1 MRSADRR
8 KSTAREN
15 PRRAIERETARLFA
29 KYAVI
34 SLVPVLA
41 LGAALAAT
49 SPGRLYLG
57 LAIGLTLLYLALLAL
72 MLSVSLGMR
81 RQLLANALQAERLR
95 AAVVQYRM
103 LFEHNPQPMLAYAR
117 DSLQI
122 VAVSKS
128 MVARYGYSRE
138 ELLAMTIR
146 ELSPPQER
154 EEFDGYI
161 ASVNTGMP
169 RGLVTGA
176 WHHSFKD
183 GTIIDVE
190 VTSDDLVLDG
200 RACRTV
206 LSQDVTQRNLAI
218 TQLAVA
224 RDQAVAASKV
234 KSAFLANVSHE
245 IRTPM
250 NGVIGMNDLL
260 LETTLDAEQRSYAEQ
275 VARSGDQMMA
285 IISDVLDLSKIEAG
299 QLELDIAEFDLRD
312 TIEVA
317 CAGCRPLAHSK
328 GLALELALAGDLPA
342 RARGDSTRIGQV
354 LMNLVSNAVKFTE
367 RGSVAVAVMA
377 SGRAERSDDRRVRFE
392 VADTGIGIGAPAL
405 DRMFEPFTQADASTT
420 RKYGGTGLGLAI
432 ARELV
437 QLMGGTIGAESK
449 AGQGSTFWFELELGA
464 AAGAAGTPRVRAAPP
479 RALPLP
485 PGPRAPLVLVA
496 EDNPVNQIIVLRAL
510 KRCGCRTRVATDGA
524 AALEALDEGPFDAVL
539 MDCQMPGMD
548 GFAATAELRRRERA
562 CGGEQRTPVIAMTA
576 SAMAGDIERCLAAGM
591 DDHISKPLRQ
601 PVLLDTLRR
610 WLPVLRETLG
620 EQALSAPPGARDA

>member
-57 LAIGLTLLYLALLAL
+57 LAIGLTLLYLVLLAL
-72 MLSVSLGMR
+72 ILSVSLGMR
-81 RQLLANALQAERLR
+81 RQLQLNAHQAERLR

-122 VAVSKS
+122 VAVSNS
-128 MVARYGYSRE
+128 MVAHYGYSRQ
-138 ELLAMTIR
+138 ELLEMTIR

-154 EEFDGYI
+154 DEFDCYI
-161 ASVNTGMP
+161 ASVNKGPP

-206 LSQDVTQRNLAI
+206 LSQDVTQRNQAVA
-218 TQLAVA
+218 QLAVA
-224 RDQAVAASKV
+224 RDEAVAASKV

-260 LETTLDAEQRSYAEQ
+260 LETPLDEEQRSYAEQ

-299 QLELDIAEFDLRD
+299 QLELDIAEFDLRE

-317 CAGCRPLAHSK
+317 CAGCRPRAGSK

-342 RARGDSTRIGQV
+342 RALGDSTRIGQV

-367 RGSVAVAVMA
+367 RGSVVVAVAV
-377 SGRAERSDDRRVRFE
+377 SERAGSREAALVRFE
-392 VADTGIGIGAPAL
+392 IADTGIGIDARSL
-405 DRMFEPFTQADASTT
+405 ERMFEPFTQADASTT
-420 RKYGGTGLGLAI
+420 RNYGGTGLGLAI

-437 QLMGGTIGAESK
+437 QRMGGTIGAESRT
-449 AGQGSTFWFELELGA
+449 GQGSTFWFELELGA
-464 AAGAAGTPRVRAAPP
+464 VAVAGAARPRAAPP
-479 RALPLP
+479 RPVAPDL
-485 PGPRAPLVLVA
+485 GARAPLVLVA
-496 EDNPVNQIIVLRAL
+496 EDNPVNQIIAVRAL

-524 AALEALDEGPFDAVL
+524 AALEALGEGPFDAVL

-548 GFAATAELRRRERA
+548 GFRATAELRRREHA
-562 CGGEQRTPVIAMTA
+562 GGGRRTPVIAMTA

-591 DDHISKPLRQ
+591 DDHISKPMRH
-601 PVLLDTLRR
+601 PILLETLRR
-610 WLPVLRETLG
+610 WLPVLREDLDQSVQL
-620 EQALSAPPGARDA
+620 ERLSG

>member
-57 LAIGLTLLYLALLAL
+57 LAIGLTLLYLVLLAL
-72 MLSVSLGMR
+72 ILSVSLGMR
-81 RQLLANALQAERLR
+81 RQLQLNAHQAERLR

-122 VAVSKS
+122 VAVSNS
-128 MVARYGYSRE
+128 MVAHYGYSRQ
-138 ELLAMTIR
+138 ELLEMTIR

-154 EEFDGYI
+154 DEFDCYI
-161 ASVNTGMP
+161 ASVNKGPP

-206 LSQDVTQRNLAI
+206 LSQDVTQRNQAVA
-218 TQLAVA
+218 QLAVA
-224 RDQAVAASKV
+224 RDEAVAASKV

-260 LETTLDAEQRSYAEQ
+260 LETPLDEEQRSYAEQ

-285 IISDVLDLSKIEAG
+285 IINDVLDLSKIEAG
-299 QLELDIAEFDLRD
+299 QLELDIAEFDLRE

-317 CAGCRPLAHSK
+317 CAGCRPRAGSK

-342 RARGDSTRIGQV
+342 RALGDSTRIGQV

-367 RGSVAVAVMA
+367 RGSVVVAVAV
-377 SGRAERSDDRRVRFE
+377 SERAGSREAALVRFE
-392 VADTGIGIGAPAL
+392 IADTGIGIDARSL
-405 DRMFEPFTQADASTT
+405 ERMFEPFTQADASTT
-420 RKYGGTGLGLAI
+420 RNYGGTGLGLAI

-437 QLMGGTIGAESK
+437 QRMGGTIGAESRT
-449 AGQGSTFWFELELGA
+449 GQGSTFWFELELGA
-464 AAGAAGTPRVRAAPP
+464 AAVAGAARPRAAPP
-479 RALPLP
+479 RPVAPDL
-485 PGPRAPLVLVA
+485 GARAPLVLVA
-496 EDNPVNQIIVLRAL
+496 EDNPVNQIIAVRAL

-524 AALEALDEGPFDAVL
+524 AALEALGEGPFDAVL

-548 GFAATAELRRRERA
+548 GFRATAELRRREHA
-562 CGGEQRTPVIAMTA
+562 GGGRRTPVIAMTA

-591 DDHISKPLRQ
+591 DDHISKPMRH
-601 PVLLDTLRR
+601 PILLETLRR
-610 WLPVLRETLG
+610 WLPVLREDLDQSVQL
-620 EQALSAPPGARDA
+620 ERLSG

>member
-57 LAIGLTLLYLALLAL
+57 LAIGLTLLYLVLLAL
-72 MLSVSLGMR
+72 ILSVSLGMR
-81 RQLLANALQAERLR
+81 RQLQLNAHQAERLR

-122 VAVSKS
+122 VAVSNS
-128 MVARYGYSRE
+128 MVAHYGYSRQ
-138 ELLAMTIR
+138 ELLEMTIR

-154 EEFDGYI
+154 DEFDCYI
-161 ASVNTGMP
+161 ASVNKGPP

-206 LSQDVTQRNLAI
+206 LSQDVTQRNQAVA
-218 TQLAVA
+218 QLAVA
-224 RDQAVAASKV
+224 RDEAVAASKV

-260 LETTLDAEQRSYAEQ
+260 LETPLDEEQRSYAEQ

-285 IISDVLDLSKIEAG
+285 IINDVLDLSKIEAG
-299 QLELDIAEFDLRD
+299 QLELDIAEFDLRE

-317 CAGCRPLAHSK
+317 CAGCRPRAGSK

-342 RARGDSTRIGQV
+342 RALGDSTRIGQV

-367 RGSVAVAVMA
+367 RGSVVVAVAV
-377 SGRAERSDDRRVRFE
+377 SERAGSREAALVRFE
-392 VADTGIGIGAPAL
+392 IADTGIGIDAPSL
-405 DRMFEPFTQADASTT
+405 ERMFEPFTQADASTT
-420 RKYGGTGLGLAI
+420 RNYGGTGLGLAI

-437 QLMGGTIGAESK
+437 QRMGGTIGAESRT
-449 AGQGSTFWFELELGA
+449 GQGSTFWFELELGA
-464 AAGAAGTPRVRAAPP
+464 AAVAGAARPRAAPP
-479 RALPLP
+479 RPVAPDL
-485 PGPRAPLVLVA
+485 GARAPLVLVA
-496 EDNPVNQIIVLRAL
+496 EDNPVNQIIAVRAL

-524 AALEALDEGPFDAVL
+524 AALEALGEGPFDAVL

-548 GFAATAELRRRERA
+548 GFRATAELRRREHA
-562 CGGEQRTPVIAMTA
+562 GGGRRTPVIAMTA

-591 DDHISKPLRQ
+591 DDHISKPMRH
-601 PVLLDTLRR
+601 PILLETLRR
-610 WLPVLRETLG
+610 WLPVLREDLDQSVQL
-620 EQALSAPPGARDA
+620 ERLSG

>member
-57 LAIGLTLLYLALLAL
+57 LAIGLTLLYLVLLAL
-72 MLSVSLGMR
+72 ILSVSLGMR
-81 RQLLANALQAERLR
+81 RQLQLNAHQAERLR

-122 VAVSKS
+122 VAVSNS
-128 MVARYGYSRE
+128 MVAHYGYSRQ
-138 ELLAMTIR
+138 ELLEMTIR

-154 EEFDGYI
+154 DEFDCYI
-161 ASVNTGMP
+161 ASVNKGPP

-206 LSQDVTQRNLAI
+206 LSQDVTQRNQAVA
-218 TQLAVA
+218 QLAVA
-224 RDQAVAASKV
+224 RDEAVAASKV

-260 LETTLDAEQRSYAEQ
+260 LDTALDEEQRSYAEQ

-285 IISDVLDLSKIEAG
+285 IINDLLDLAKIEAG

-312 TIEVA
+312 MVEQA
-317 CAGCRPLAHSK
+317 SAAASFEARAK
-328 GLALELALAGDLPA
+328 GLALDVRFAGAVPS
-342 RARGDSTRIGQV
+342 RVCGDSRRLHQI
-354 LMNLVSNAVKFTE
+354 LLNLIANAIKFTE
-367 RGSVAVAVMA
+367 HGSVVVAVT
-377 SGRAERSDDRRVRFE
+377 SRPGDRDDVLVRVE
-392 VADTGIGIGAPAL
+392 VRDTGIGIEPRAVE
-405 DRMFEPFTQADASTT
+405 RMFEPFTQADASTT
-420 RKYGGTGLGLAI
+420 RNYGGTGLGLAI
-432 ARELV
+432 SRELV
-437 QLMGGTIGAESK
+437 QRMGGAIGAESDI
-449 AGQGSTFWFELELGA
+449 GRGSTFWFELPLTVA
-464 AAGAAGTPRVRAAPP
+464 SPRS
-479 RALPLP
+479 
-485 PGPRAPLVLVA
+485 G
-496 EDNPVNQIIVLRAL
+496 E
-510 KRCGCRTRVATDGA
+510 CRS
-524 AALEALDEGPFDAVL
+524 P
-539 MDCQMPGMD
+539 
-548 GFAATAELRRRERA
+548 AEL
-562 CGGEQRTPVIAMTA
+562 TI
-576 SAMAGDIERCLAAGM
+576 
-591 DDHISKPLRQ
+591 
-601 PVLLDTLRR
+601 
-610 WLPVLRETLG
+610 
-620 EQALSAPPGARDA
+620 QAH

>member
-57 LAIGLTLLYLALLAL
+57 LAIGLTLLYLVLLAL
-72 MLSVSLGMR
+72 ILSVSLGMR
-81 RQLLANALQAERLR
+81 RQLQLNAHQAERLR

-122 VAVSKS
+122 VAVSNS
-128 MVARYGYSRE
+128 MVAHYGYSRQ
-138 ELLAMTIR
+138 ELLEMTIR

-154 EEFDGYI
+154 DEFDCYI
-161 ASVNTGMP
+161 ASVNKGPP

-206 LSQDVTQRNLAI
+206 LSQDVTQRNQAVA
-218 TQLAVA
+218 QLAVA
-224 RDQAVAASKV
+224 RDEAVAASKV

-260 LETTLDAEQRSYAEQ
+260 LETPLDEEQRSYAEQ

-285 IISDVLDLSKIEAG
+285 IINDVLDLSKIEAG
-299 QLELDIAEFDLRD
+299 QLELDIAEFDLRE

-317 CAGCRPLAHSK
+317 CAGCRPRAGSK

-342 RARGDSTRIGQV
+342 RALGDSTRIGQV

-367 RGSVAVAVMA
+367 RGSVVVAVAV
-377 SGRAERSDDRRVRFE
+377 SERAGSREAALVRFE
-392 VADTGIGIGAPAL
+392 IADTGIGIDARSL
-405 DRMFEPFTQADASTT
+405 ERMFEPFTQADASTT
-420 RKYGGTGLGLAI
+420 RNYGGTGLGLAI

-437 QLMGGTIGAESK
+437 QRMGGTIGAESRT
-449 AGQGSTFWFELELGA
+449 GQGSTFWFELELGA
-464 AAGAAGTPRVRAAPP
+464 VAVAGAARPRAAPP
-479 RALPLP
+479 RPVAPDL
-485 PGPRAPLVLVA
+485 GARAPLVLVA
-496 EDNPVNQIIVLRAL
+496 EDNPVNQIIAVRAL

-524 AALEALDEGPFDAVL
+524 AALEALGEGPFDAVL

-548 GFAATAELRRRERA
+548 GFRATAELRRREHA
-562 CGGEQRTPVIAMTA
+562 GGGRRTPVIAMTA

-591 DDHISKPLRQ
+591 DDHISKPMRH
-601 PVLLDTLRR
+601 PILLETLRR
-610 WLPVLRETLG
+610 WLPVLREDLDQSVQL
-620 EQALSAPPGARDA
+620 ERLSG